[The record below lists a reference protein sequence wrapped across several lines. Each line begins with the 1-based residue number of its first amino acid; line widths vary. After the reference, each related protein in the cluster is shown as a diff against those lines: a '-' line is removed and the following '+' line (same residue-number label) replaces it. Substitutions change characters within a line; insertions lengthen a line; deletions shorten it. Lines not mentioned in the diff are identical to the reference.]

1 MHYHAIG
8 GMFVENVS
16 LKRSIIVGIVFLFL
30 SIVALPVLAQEG
42 KPDLTVDSMGFTT
55 YGDSGW
61 QRISAATIKN
71 IGDVNAEGIIYVKY
85 TFTQMF
91 FGVIPI
97 RIVRTDTNWV
107 WVDGGL
113 QPQKTTD
120 INFAYESG
128 LPKFGFFE
136 FKCTVNPGRT
146 IEESNYSNNDL
157 SQNYIAIFGYWIQ
170 IT

>member
-1 MHYHAIG
+1 MIIWRKNS
-8 GMFVENVS
+8 MRNS
-16 LKRSIIVGIVFLFL
+16 ILKRGLILFFVFCFLASIGFP
-30 SIVALPVLAQEG
+30 ALANEG
-42 KPDLTVDSMGFTT
+42 KPDLIVDSMGFTT

-91 FGVIPI
+91 LGIIPI
-97 RIVRTDTNWV
+97 RIVR
-107 WVDGGL
+107 
-113 QPQKTTD
+113 TD

-136 FKCTVNPGRT
+136 FKCTVNPEKT
-146 IEESNYSNNDL
+146 IVEDNYSNNDL
-157 SQNYIAIFGYWIQ
+157 AQDYIAIFGHWIPMEK
-170 IT
+170 

>member
-1 MHYHAIG
+1 MRNSI
-8 GMFVENVS
+8 
-16 LKRSIIVGIVFLFL
+16 LKRGLILFFVFCFLASIGFP
-30 SIVALPVLAQEG
+30 ALANEG
-42 KPDLTVDSMGFTT
+42 KPDLIVDSMGFTT

-91 FGVIPI
+91 LGIIPI

-136 FKCTVNPGRT
+136 FKCTVNPEKT
-146 IEESNYSNNDL
+146 IVEDNYSNNDL
-157 SQNYIAIFGYWIQ
+157 AQDYIAIFGHWIPMEK
-170 IT
+170 